1 MKKTVKTIIKK
12 VPIKITKKAPLKKKV
27 KYFETI
33 GKRKTAVARVRMWDG
48 KGKDFLVNKKPFKD
62 YFQSIE
68 LQQVVLIPLVKLDC
82 EDKFRFEVIVHGGGI
97 QAQAGAIRHGISKAL
112 INFDSTTFR
121 ARLKKA
127 GFLTRDSRKRERKKF
142 GLKRARRAPQ
152 WRKR

>member
-1 MKKTVKTIIKK
+1 MKKTVKT
-12 VPIKITKKAPLKKKV
+12 KKKIPV
-27 KYFETI
+27 KKKIKYSETI
-33 GKRKTAVARVRMWDG
+33 GKRKTAVARVRMWDK

-62 YFQSIE
+62 YFQSVE
-68 LQQVVLIPLVKLDC
+68 LQQVVLAPLVKMDC
-82 EDKFRFEVIVHGGGI
+82 EDKFKFEVVVHGGGL
-97 QAQAGAIRHGISKAL
+97 QAQAGAIRHGISRAL
-112 INFDSTTFR
+112 LNFDPTFR